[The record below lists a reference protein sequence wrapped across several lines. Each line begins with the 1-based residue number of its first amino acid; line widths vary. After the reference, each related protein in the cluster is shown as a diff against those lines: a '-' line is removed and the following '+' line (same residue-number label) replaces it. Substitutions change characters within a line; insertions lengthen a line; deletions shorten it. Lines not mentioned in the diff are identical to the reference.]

1 MRLENKIALVTGGGQ
16 GIGKEIAK
24 TLALNGAFVLINYI
38 DLGNN
43 QEIAQMTKN
52 EIESLGG
59 KCEILPANVASYD
72 ETLEMF
78 KTIKNEYGRLDILIN
93 NAGID
98 KIQLST
104 EVTKKDWDEI
114 INTNL
119 YGTFYITQQVTKN
132 MIQNKK
138 GKIINISS
146 IWGQIGASM
155 EVVYSISKAGVDGL
169 TKALAKELGPSGIQV
184 NSIAPGFIKTEMNA
198 GYNKKEL
205 EEIKDEIPL
214 QKLGECEDI
223 ARCIKWLIE
232 DKYVTGQII
241 AINGGWS
248 IT

>member
-1 MRLENKIALVTGGGQ
+1 MEKKIIIVTGASR

-24 TLALNGAFVLINYI
+24 TLAKEGHTVIANY
-38 DLGNN
+38 NKS
-43 QEIAQMTKN
+43 EKEAQKLKEELKKEN
-52 EIESLGG
+52 KEIEIYKADIS
-59 KCEILPANVASYD
+59 KEEEIKKMVEY
-72 ETLEMF
+72 
-78 KTIKNEYGRLDILIN
+78 TIKKYKKIDILIN

-119 YGTFYITQQVTKN
+119 YGTFYITQQITKN

-138 GKIINISS
+138 GKIINIS
-146 IWGQIGASM
+146 
-155 EVVYSISKAGVDGL
+155 SKAGVDGL

-214 QKLGECEDI
+214 QKLGEGEDI

-241 AINGGWS
+241 ARNGGWS

>member
-1 MRLENKIALVTGGGQ
+1 MEKKIIIITGASR
-16 GIGKEIAK
+16 GIGREIAK
-24 TLALNGAFVLINYI
+24 TLAREGYTIIANYNKSEKEAQKLKKELQEENKEI
-38 DLGNN
+38 DIYKANIAN
-43 QEIAQMTKN
+43 EEETQEM
-52 EIESLGG
+52 
-59 KCEILPANVASYD
+59 
-72 ETLEMF
+72 
-78 KTIKNEYGRLDILIN
+78 IKYVIKKYKKIDVLIN

-98 KIQLST
+98 KIQLVT

-119 YGTFYITQQVTKN
+119 YGTFYISQQAAKN
-132 MIQNKK
+132 MIQNKQ

-205 EEIKDEIPL
+205 EEIKYEIPL

>member
-1 MRLENKIALVTGGGQ
+1 MEKKIIIITGASR
-16 GIGKEIAK
+16 GIGREIAK
-24 TLALNGAFVLINYI
+24 TLAREGYTIIANYNKSEREAQKLKKELQEENKEI
-38 DLGNN
+38 DIYKANIAN
-43 QEIAQMTKN
+43 EEEVQEM
-52 EIESLGG
+52 
-59 KCEILPANVASYD
+59 
-72 ETLEMF
+72 
-78 KTIKNEYGRLDILIN
+78 IKHIIKKYKKIDVLIN

-98 KIQLST
+98 KIQLVT

-119 YGTFYITQQVTKN
+119 YGTFYISQQAAKN
-132 MIQNKK
+132 MIQNKQ

-184 NSIAPGFIKTEMNA
+184 NSIAPGFIKTEMNSSF
-198 GYNKKEL
+198 NEQ
-205 EEIKDEIPL
+205 EINEIKDEIPL
-214 QKLGECEDI
+214 QKLGECTDI
-223 ARCIKWLIE
+223 ARCVKWLIE
-232 DKYVTGQII
+232 DNYVTGQVI

>member
-1 MRLENKIALVTGGGQ
+1 MEKKIIIVTGASR

-24 TLALNGAFVLINYI
+24 TLAKEGHTVIANY
-38 DLGNN
+38 NKS
-43 QEIAQMTKN
+43 EKEAQKLKEELKKEN
-52 EIESLGG
+52 KEIEIYKADIS
-59 KCEILPANVASYD
+59 KEEEIKKMVEY
-72 ETLEMF
+72 
-78 KTIKNEYGRLDILIN
+78 TIKKYKKIDILIN

-138 GKIINISS
+138 GKVINISS

>member
-1 MRLENKIALVTGGGQ
+1 MEKKIIIITGASR
-16 GIGKEIAK
+16 GIGREITK
-24 TLALNGAFVLINYI
+24 TLAREGYTIIANYNKSEREAQKLKKELQEENKEI
-38 DLGNN
+38 DIYKANIAN
-43 QEIAQMTKN
+43 EEETQEM
-52 EIESLGG
+52 
-59 KCEILPANVASYD
+59 
-72 ETLEMF
+72 
-78 KTIKNEYGRLDILIN
+78 IKYVIKKYKKIDVLIN

-98 KIQLST
+98 KIQLVT

-119 YGTFYITQQVTKN
+119 YGTFYISQQAAKN
-132 MIQNKK
+132 MIQNKQ

-184 NSIAPGFIKTEMNA
+184 NSIAPGFIKTEMNS
-198 GYNKKEL
+198 NFNEQ
-205 EEIKDEIPL
+205 EINEIKDEIPL
-214 QKLGECEDI
+214 QKLGECTDI
-223 ARCIKWLIE
+223 AKCVKWLIE
-232 DKYVTGQII
+232 DNYVTGQVI

>member
-1 MRLENKIALVTGGGQ
+1 MEKKIIIITGASR
-16 GIGKEIAK
+16 GIGREIAK
-24 TLALNGAFVLINYI
+24 TLAREGYTIIANYNKSEREAQKLKKELQEENKEI
-38 DLGNN
+38 DIYKANIAN
-43 QEIAQMTKN
+43 EEETQEM
-52 EIESLGG
+52 
-59 KCEILPANVASYD
+59 
-72 ETLEMF
+72 
-78 KTIKNEYGRLDILIN
+78 IKYVIKEYKKIDVLIN

-98 KIQLST
+98 KIQLVT

-119 YGTFYITQQVTKN
+119 YGTFYISQQAAKN
-132 MIQNKK
+132 MIQNKQ

-184 NSIAPGFIKTEMNA
+184 NSIAPGFIKTEMNS
-198 GYNKKEL
+198 NFNEQ
-205 EEIKDEIPL
+205 EINEIKDEIPL
-214 QKLGECEDI
+214 QKLGECTDI
-223 ARCIKWLIE
+223 AKCVKWLIE
-232 DKYVTGQII
+232 DNYVTGQVI

>member
-1 MRLENKIALVTGGGQ
+1 MNKVIIITGASR
-16 GIGKEIAK
+16 GIGREIAK
-24 TLALNGAFVLINYI
+24 TLAREGYTIIANYNKSEKEAQKLKKELQEENKEI
-38 DLGNN
+38 DIYKANIAN
-43 QEIAQMTKN
+43 EEETQEM
-52 EIESLGG
+52 
-59 KCEILPANVASYD
+59 
-72 ETLEMF
+72 
-78 KTIKNEYGRLDILIN
+78 IKYVIKKYKKIDVLIN

-98 KIQLST
+98 KIQLVT

-119 YGTFYITQQVTKN
+119 YGTFYISQQAAKN
-132 MIQNKK
+132 MIQNKQ

-184 NSIAPGFIKTEMNA
+184 NSIAPGFIKTEMNS
-198 GYNKKEL
+198 NFNEQ
-205 EEIKDEIPL
+205 EINEIKDEIPL
-214 QKLGECEDI
+214 QKLGECTDI
-223 ARCIKWLIE
+223 AKCVKWLIE
-232 DKYVTGQII
+232 DNYVTGQVI

>member
-1 MRLENKIALVTGGGQ
+1 MEKKIIIITGASK
-16 GIGKEIAK
+16 GIGREIAK
-24 TLALNGAFVLINYI
+24 TLAREGYTIIANYNKSEREAQKLKKELQEENKEI
-38 DLGNN
+38 DIYKANIAN
-43 QEIAQMTKN
+43 EEETQEM
-52 EIESLGG
+52 
-59 KCEILPANVASYD
+59 
-72 ETLEMF
+72 
-78 KTIKNEYGRLDILIN
+78 IKYVIKKYKKIDVLIN

-98 KIQLST
+98 KIQLVT

-119 YGTFYITQQVTKN
+119 YGTFYISQQAAKN
-132 MIQNKK
+132 MIQNKQ

-184 NSIAPGFIKTEMNA
+184 NSIAPGFIKTEMNS
-198 GYNKKEL
+198 NFNEQ
-205 EEIKDEIPL
+205 EINEIKDEIPL
-214 QKLGECEDI
+214 QKLGECTDI
-223 ARCIKWLIE
+223 ARCVKWLIE
-232 DKYVTGQII
+232 DNYVTGQVI

>member
-1 MRLENKIALVTGGGQ
+1 MEKKIIIVTGASR
-16 GIGKEIAK
+16 GIGREIAK
-24 TLALNGAFVLINYI
+24 TLAREGHTVIANYNKSEREAQKLKKELQEENKEI
-38 DLGNN
+38 DIYKANIAN
-43 QEIAQMTKN
+43 EEETQEM
-52 EIESLGG
+52 
-59 KCEILPANVASYD
+59 
-72 ETLEMF
+72 
-78 KTIKNEYGRLDILIN
+78 IKYVIKKYKKIDVLIN

-98 KIQLST
+98 KIQLVT

-119 YGTFYITQQVTKN
+119 YGTFYISQQAAKN
-132 MIQNKK
+132 MIQNKQ

-184 NSIAPGFIKTEMNA
+184 NSIAPGFIKTEMNS
-198 GYNKKEL
+198 NFNEQ
-205 EEIKDEIPL
+205 EINEIKDEIPL
-214 QKLGECEDI
+214 QKLGECTDI
-223 ARCIKWLIE
+223 AKCVKWLIE
-232 DKYVTGQII
+232 DNYVTGQVI

>member
-1 MRLENKIALVTGGGQ
+1 MEKKIIIVTGASR

-24 TLALNGAFVLINYI
+24 TLAKEGHTVIANY
-38 DLGNN
+38 NKS
-43 QEIAQMTKN
+43 EKEAQKLKEELKKEN
-52 EIESLGG
+52 KEIEIYKADIS
-59 KCEILPANVASYD
+59 KEEEIKKMVEY
-72 ETLEMF
+72 
-78 KTIKNEYGRLDILIN
+78 TIKKYKKIDILIN

-119 YGTFYITQQVTKN
+119 YGTFYITQQITKN

-169 TKALAKELGPSGIQV
+169 TKALA

>member
-1 MRLENKIALVTGGGQ
+1 MEKKIIIITGASR
-16 GIGKEIAK
+16 GIGREIAK
-24 TLALNGAFVLINYI
+24 TLAREGYTIIANYNKSEREAQKLKKELQEENKEI
-38 DLGNN
+38 DIYKANIAN
-43 QEIAQMTKN
+43 EEETQEM
-52 EIESLGG
+52 
-59 KCEILPANVASYD
+59 
-72 ETLEMF
+72 
-78 KTIKNEYGRLDILIN
+78 IKYVIKKYKKIDVLIN

-98 KIQLST
+98 KIQLVT

-119 YGTFYITQQVTKN
+119 YGTFYISQQAAKN
-132 MIQNKK
+132 MIQNKQ

-184 NSIAPGFIKTEMNA
+184 NSIAPGFIKTEMNS
-198 GYNKKEL
+198 NFNEQ
-205 EEIKDEIPL
+205 EINEIKDEIPL
-214 QKLGECEDI
+214 QKLGECTDI
-223 ARCIKWLIE
+223 AKCVKWLIE
-232 DKYVTGQII
+232 DNYVTGQVI

>member
-1 MRLENKIALVTGGGQ
+1 MEKKIIIITGASR
-16 GIGKEIAK
+16 GIGREIAK
-24 TLALNGAFVLINYI
+24 TLAREGYTIIANYNKSEKEAQKLKKELQEENKEI
-38 DLGNN
+38 DIYKANIAN
-43 QEIAQMTKN
+43 EEETQEM
-52 EIESLGG
+52 
-59 KCEILPANVASYD
+59 
-72 ETLEMF
+72 
-78 KTIKNEYGRLDILIN
+78 IKYIIKKYKKIDVLIN

-98 KIQLST
+98 KIQLVT

-119 YGTFYITQQVTKN
+119 YGTFYISQQAAKN
-132 MIQNKK
+132 MIQNKQ

-184 NSIAPGFIKTEMNA
+184 NSIAPGFIKTEMNS
-198 GYNKKEL
+198 NFNEQ
-205 EEIKDEIPL
+205 EINEIKDEIPL
-214 QKLGECEDI
+214 QKLGECTDI
-223 ARCIKWLIE
+223 ARCVKWLIE
-232 DKYVTGQII
+232 DNYVTGQVI

>member
-1 MRLENKIALVTGGGQ
+1 MEKKIIIVTGASR

-24 TLALNGAFVLINYI
+24 TLAKEGHTVIANY
-38 DLGNN
+38 NKS
-43 QEIAQMTKN
+43 EKEAQKLKEELKKEN
-52 EIESLGG
+52 KEIEIYKADIS
-59 KCEILPANVASYD
+59 KEEEIKKMVEY
-72 ETLEMF
+72 
-78 KTIKNEYGRLDILIN
+78 TIKKYKKIDILIN

-119 YGTFYITQQVTKN
+119 YGTFYITQKITKN
-132 MIQNKK
+132 MIQNKQ

-184 NSIAPGFIKTEMNA
+184 NSIAPGFIKTEMNS
-198 GYNKKEL
+198 NFNEQ
-205 EEIKDEIPL
+205 EINEIKDEIPL
-214 QKLGECEDI
+214 QKLGECTDI
-223 ARCIKWLIE
+223 AKCVKWLIE
-232 DKYVTGQII
+232 DNYVTGQVI

>member
-1 MRLENKIALVTGGGQ
+1 MEKKIIIVTGASR

-24 TLALNGAFVLINYI
+24 TLAKEGHTVIANY
-38 DLGNN
+38 NKS
-43 QEIAQMTKN
+43 EKEAQKLKEELKKEN
-52 EIESLGG
+52 KEIEIYKADIS
-59 KCEILPANVASYD
+59 KEEEIKKMVEY
-72 ETLEMF
+72 
-78 KTIKNEYGRLDILIN
+78 TIKKYKKIDILIN

-119 YGTFYITQQVTKN
+119 YGTFYITQQITKN

-184 NSIAPGFIKTEMNA
+184 NSIAPGFIQTEMNA
-198 GYNKKEL
+198 EYNKKEL

>member
-1 MRLENKIALVTGGGQ
+1 MEKKIIIITGASR
-16 GIGKEIAK
+16 GIGREIAK
-24 TLALNGAFVLINYI
+24 TLAREGDTIIANYNKSEKEAQKLKKELQEENKEI
-38 DLGNN
+38 DIYKANIAN
-43 QEIAQMTKN
+43 EEETQEM
-52 EIESLGG
+52 
-59 KCEILPANVASYD
+59 
-72 ETLEMF
+72 
-78 KTIKNEYGRLDILIN
+78 IKYVIKKYKKIDVLIN

-98 KIQLST
+98 KIQLVT

-119 YGTFYITQQVTKN
+119 YGTFYISQQAAKN
-132 MIQNKK
+132 MIQNKQ

-184 NSIAPGFIKTEMNA
+184 NSIAPGFIKTEMNS
-198 GYNKKEL
+198 NFNEQ
-205 EEIKDEIPL
+205 EINEIKNEIPL
-214 QKLGECEDI
+214 QKLGECTDI
-223 ARCIKWLIE
+223 AKCVKWLIE
-232 DKYVTGQII
+232 DNYVTGQVI

>member
-1 MRLENKIALVTGGGQ
+1 MEKKIIIITGASR
-16 GIGKEIAK
+16 GIGREIAK
-24 TLALNGAFVLINYI
+24 TLAREGYTIIANYNKSEKEAQKLKKELQEENKEI
-38 DLGNN
+38 DIYKANIAN
-43 QEIAQMTKN
+43 EEEVQEM
-52 EIESLGG
+52 
-59 KCEILPANVASYD
+59 
-72 ETLEMF
+72 
-78 KTIKNEYGRLDILIN
+78 IKYVIKKYKKIDVLIN

-98 KIQLST
+98 KIQLVT

-119 YGTFYITQQVTKN
+119 YGTFYISQQAAKN
-132 MIQNKK
+132 MIQNKQ

-184 NSIAPGFIKTEMNA
+184 NSIAPGFIKTEMNSSF
-198 GYNKKEL
+198 NEQ
-205 EEIKDEIPL
+205 EINEIKDEIPL
-214 QKLGECEDI
+214 QKLGECTDI
-223 ARCIKWLIE
+223 ARCVKWLIE
-232 DKYVTGQII
+232 DNYVTGQVI

>member
-1 MRLENKIALVTGGGQ
+1 MEKKIIIVTGASR

-24 TLALNGAFVLINYI
+24 TLAKEGHTAIANY
-38 DLGNN
+38 NKS
-43 QEIAQMTKN
+43 EKEAQKLKEELKKEN
-52 EIESLGG
+52 KEIEIYKADIS
-59 KCEILPANVASYD
+59 KEEEIKKMVEY
-72 ETLEMF
+72 
-78 KTIKNEYGRLDILIN
+78 TIKKYKKIDILIN

-138 GKIINISS
+138 GKVINISS

-184 NSIAPGFIKTEMNA
+184 NSIAPGFIQTEMNA
-198 GYNKKEL
+198 EYNKKEL
-205 EEIKDEIPL
+205 EEIKYEIPL

>member
-1 MRLENKIALVTGGGQ
+1 MEKKIIIITGASR
-16 GIGKEIAK
+16 GIGREIAK
-24 TLALNGAFVLINYI
+24 TLAREGYTIIANYNKSEREAQKLKKELQEENKEI
-38 DLGNN
+38 DIYKANIAN
-43 QEIAQMTKN
+43 EEETQEM
-52 EIESLGG
+52 
-59 KCEILPANVASYD
+59 
-72 ETLEMF
+72 
-78 KTIKNEYGRLDILIN
+78 IKYVIKKYKKIDVLIN

-98 KIQLST
+98 KIQLVT

-119 YGTFYITQQVTKN
+119 YGTFYISQQAAKN
-132 MIQNKK
+132 MIQNKQ

-184 NSIAPGFIKTEMNA
+184 NSIAPGFIKTEMNSNF
-198 GYNKKEL
+198 NKQEIN
-205 EEIKDEIPL
+205 EIKDEIPL
-214 QKLGECEDI
+214 QKLGECTDI
-223 ARCIKWLIE
+223 AKCVKWLIE
-232 DKYVTGQII
+232 DNYVTGQVI

>member
-1 MRLENKIALVTGGGQ
+1 MKKKIIIITGASR
-16 GIGKEIAK
+16 GIGREIAK
-24 TLALNGAFVLINYI
+24 TLAREGYTIIANYNKSEREAQKLKKELQEENKEI
-38 DLGNN
+38 DIYKANIAN
-43 QEIAQMTKN
+43 EEETQEM
-52 EIESLGG
+52 
-59 KCEILPANVASYD
+59 
-72 ETLEMF
+72 
-78 KTIKNEYGRLDILIN
+78 IKYVIKKYKKIDVLIN

-98 KIQLST
+98 KIQLVT

-119 YGTFYITQQVTKN
+119 YGTFYISQQAAKN
-132 MIQNKK
+132 MIQNKQ

-184 NSIAPGFIKTEMNA
+184 NSIAPGFIKTEMNS
-198 GYNKKEL
+198 NFNEQ
-205 EEIKDEIPL
+205 EINEIKDEIPL
-214 QKLGECEDI
+214 QKLGECTDI
-223 ARCIKWLIE
+223 AKCVKWLIE
-232 DKYVTGQII
+232 DNYVTGQVI

>member
-1 MRLENKIALVTGGGQ
+1 MEKKIIIVTGASR
-16 GIGKEIAK
+16 GIGREIAK
-24 TLALNGAFVLINYI
+24 TLAQEGHTVIANYNKSEKEAQKLKKELQEENKEI
-38 DLGNN
+38 DIYKANIAN
-43 QEIAQMTKN
+43 EEEVQEM
-52 EIESLGG
+52 
-59 KCEILPANVASYD
+59 
-72 ETLEMF
+72 
-78 KTIKNEYGRLDILIN
+78 IKHIIKKYKKIDVLIN

-98 KIQLST
+98 KIQLVT

-119 YGTFYITQQVTKN
+119 YGTFYISQQAAKN
-132 MIQNKK
+132 MIQNKQ

-184 NSIAPGFIKTEMNA
+184 NSIAPGFIKTEMNSSF
-198 GYNKKEL
+198 NEQ
-205 EEIKDEIPL
+205 EINEIKDEIPL
-214 QKLGECEDI
+214 QKLGECTDI
-223 ARCIKWLIE
+223 ARCVKWLIE
-232 DKYVTGQII
+232 DNYVTGQVI

>member
-1 MRLENKIALVTGGGQ
+1 LEKKIIIITGASR
-16 GIGKEIAK
+16 GIGREIAK
-24 TLALNGAFVLINYI
+24 TLAREGYTIIANYNKSEREAQKLKKELQEENKEI
-38 DLGNN
+38 DIYKANIAN
-43 QEIAQMTKN
+43 EEETQEM
-52 EIESLGG
+52 
-59 KCEILPANVASYD
+59 
-72 ETLEMF
+72 
-78 KTIKNEYGRLDILIN
+78 IKYVIKKYKKIDVLIN

-98 KIQLST
+98 KIQLVT

-119 YGTFYITQQVTKN
+119 YGTFYISQQAAKN
-132 MIQNKK
+132 MIQNKQ

-184 NSIAPGFIKTEMNA
+184 NSIAPGFIKTEMNS
-198 GYNKKEL
+198 NFNEQ
-205 EEIKDEIPL
+205 EINEIKDEIPL
-214 QKLGECEDI
+214 QKLGECTDI
-223 ARCIKWLIE
+223 ARCVKWLIE
-232 DKYVTGQII
+232 DNYVTGQVI